1 MEESYRGS
9 DLNNICV
16 NDGQR
21 CWGGGQVVSII
32 VQMIV
37 KIKVSMMM
45 SLAIMPACHLPGEGG
60 VPTKVAH

>member
-1 MEESYRGS
+1 M
-9 DLNNICV
+9 
-16 NDGQR
+16 
-21 CWGGGQVVSII
+21 VSII